1 MPKKPYTKAFLSLCQ
16 SVTAKRPKTV
26 ITHIL
31 RHGQITTED
40 LKNLY
45 GYNHPPRA
53 ARDVKE
59 HGIPIERVTVTGS
72 DGRKIAAYRF
82 GDPSALTVRRYGGRT
97 GLSKQ
102 IKEALIAKYGCR
114 CFIYLE
120 EMPEASLQIDHRV
133 PFEVGGE
140 SEAMS
145 PEEFMLLS
153 GSANRAKS
161 WSCEHCEN
169 WTRVKQRDICLSC
182 YWAYPDN
189 HTHMAMRQLRRV
201 DLLWQGEETKQFE
214 QLKAD
219 AAEAGLAIPD
229 FVKEVLRRALI
240 SGDGQSANA
249 KRISPA

>member
-1 MPKKPYTKAFLSLCQ
+1 MPKQPKYPDAFLALCR

-26 ITHIL
+26 IEHIL
-31 RHGQITTED
+31 KHGQITTEE
-40 LKNLY
+40 LKNHY

-82 GDPSALTVRRYGGRT
+82 GDPTAVKVRRFEGRT

-102 IKEALIAKYGCR
+102 IKDALIAKYGCR

-120 EMPEASLQIDHRV
+120 EMPEASLQMDHRV

-140 SEAMS
+140 SETMAA
-145 PEEFMLLS
+145 EEFMLLC

-169 WTRVKQRDICLSC
+169 WKNRKQREICLTC
-182 YWAYPDN
+182 YWAYPES
-189 HTHMAMRQLRRV
+189 HTHVAMKQLRRV
-201 DLLWQGEETKQFE
+201 DLVWQGAETSQYE
-214 QLKAD
+214 RLKAD
-219 AAEAGLAIPD
+219 AANAGMEIPE
-229 FVKEVLRRALI
+229 FVKDVLRKAL
-240 SGDGQSANA
+240 
-249 KRISPA
+249 RE